1 MDIGID
7 LGTANTVIY
16 IRDSGIVL
24 REPSVVAVDKRN
36 DSVLAVGNE
45 AKEMTG
51 RTPDAVR
58 VLRPLKDGV
67 ITDIDITTAMIN
79 RFVKS
84 IVKKSVFS
92 RPRMVICVPS
102 GCTEIEKNAI
112 DEVADNAGAR
122 YVEIMEEP
130 VAAAIGADLAVN
142 EPVGTMV
149 VDIGGG
155 TCEAAVISMG
165 DIVTSCSVRVAGDE
179 FDEAIMHY
187 VRKKYDLLI
196 GNETAEKIK
205 IQIGSACQYEKE
217 GSMNI
222 KGRDQ
227 STGLPKSAKI
237 SSAEVRE
244 ALQEPLAV
252 IVDTV
257 RTTLEKT
264 PPELSADIFDNG
276 IMLTGGGALLRGI
289 NKLIAKET
297 GMIVHVAD
305 SPLDCVALGSGK
317 RIETM
322 YSPSKKQMKK

>member
-1 MDIGID
+1 LDIGID

>member
-7 LGTANTVIY
+7 LGTANTIIY
-16 IRDSGIVL
+16 IRNSGIVL

-51 RTPDAVR
+51 RTPDAVE

-67 ITDIDITTAMIN
+67 ITDIDITTVMIN
-79 RFVKS
+79 RFIKNVVKR
-84 IVKKSVFS
+84 SVFS
-92 RPRMVICVPS
+92 RPRIVICVPS

-112 DEVADNAGAR
+112 DEVANNAGAR
-122 YVEIMEEP
+122 QVEIMEEP
-130 VAAAIGADLAVN
+130 VAAAMGADMAVN
-142 EPVGTMV
+142 EPTGIMV

-165 DIVTSCSVRVAGDE
+165 DIVTACSVRVAGDE
-179 FDEAIMHY
+179 FDEAIMRY
-187 VRKKYDLLI
+187 VRKKYNLLI
-196 GNETAEKIK
+196 GNETAERIK
-205 IQIGSACQYEKE
+205 IQIGSACPYEKE
-217 GSMNI
+217 DTVNI
-222 KGRDQ
+222 KGRDV

-244 ALQEPLAV
+244 ALEIPLSV
-252 IVDTV
+252 IVEAVKTA
-257 RTTLEKT
+257 LEKT

-305 SPLDCVALGSGK
+305 FPLDCVALGSGK
-317 RIETM
+317 RLEEM
-322 YSPSKKQMKK
+322 YSQSKKQMTK

>member
-16 IRDSGIVL
+16 IRNSGIVL

-58 VLRPLKDGV
+58 VLRPLRDGV

-84 IVKKSVFS
+84 IVKKSFFFG
-92 RPRMVICVPS
+92 PRIVICVPS

-112 DEVADNAGAR
+112 DDVADNAGAR

-130 VAAAIGADLAVN
+130 VAAAMGAGLAVN
-142 EPVGTMV
+142 EPAGTMV

-179 FDEAIMHY
+179 FDEAIMSY

-205 IQIGSACQYEKE
+205 IQIGSACPYEKE
-217 GSMNI
+217 GIMNI
-222 KGRDQ
+222 KGRDK

-244 ALQEPLAV
+244 ALEEPLAV
-252 IVDTV
+252 IVETV
-257 RTTLEKT
+257 RAALEKT

-317 RIETM
+317 RIEEM
-322 YSPSKKQMKK
+322 YSPSKKQMTK